1 MAEFLSCRCAR
12 WPGPPTLA
20 IYLFTVQK
28 WDAAGIGYVMT
39 IGGIAAI
46 VALPACAWIDR
57 THAKRLVVIRAET

>member
-1 MAEFLSCRCAR
+1 
-12 WPGPPTLA
+12 
-20 IYLFTVQK
+20 
-28 WDAAGIGYVMT
+28 MT